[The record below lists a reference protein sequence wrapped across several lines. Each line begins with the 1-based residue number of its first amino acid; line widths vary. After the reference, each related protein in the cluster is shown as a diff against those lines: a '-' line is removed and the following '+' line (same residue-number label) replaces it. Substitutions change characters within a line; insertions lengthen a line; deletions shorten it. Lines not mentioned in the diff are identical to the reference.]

1 MMPKTSFKEGTTAR
15 QAASVLAEDIK
26 EKPRSGVKVDNHF
39 ALSRYVVKRLSP
51 AKRRAVASRR

>member
-1 MMPKTSFKEGTTAR
+1 MAKISFKEGTTAR

-26 EKPRSGVKVDNHF
+26 EKPRSGAKVDNAF
-39 ALSRYVVKRLSP
+39 ALSRYVVKRMSP